1 MLHFHDGLIP
11 STVSHKQTITKNL
24 KIVMKNFIVFAFTLL
39 LSATAF
45 AQNIAGTYD
54 MRFTKANQVYT
65 DRTPVNQPFTG
76 STTFEV
82 TQNGDEITITL
93 QNYGGKWSTHRMSGR
108 VGNRKVVAAL
118 ASGSKSIYVMQAS
131 VKGNKIVGEYEYI
144 RYGDGNS
151 GIVAGWTRVQFEAI
165 RQ

>member
-1 MLHFHDGLIP
+1 MKNLIVLAFALLF
-11 STVSHKQTITKNL
+11 STV
-24 KIVMKNFIVFAFTLL
+24 FTQ
-39 LSATAF
+39 
-45 AQNIAGTYD
+45 AQNIAGTYN
-54 MRFTKANQVYT
+54 MNFTKGTQVYT
-65 DRTPVNQPFTG
+65 DKSPAVQQFTG

-82 TQNGDEITITL
+82 TQNGDEITLTL

-108 VGNRKVVAAL
+108 VGNGRVVTAL
-118 ASGSKSIYVMQAS
+118 VSGTKSIYVMQAR

-151 GIVAGWTRVQFEAI
+151 GIVAGWTRVQFEAT